1 MKNSHSKYLLGDIV
15 VQDGIE
21 YMVVEIAWS
30 KELKPVRLYT
40 VDDGSKWTVNQLAV
54 KIGSTGTCAR
64 ARLNAS
70 SDPKRVFA
78 PIRRLTGDN
87 KRNIVWDKDLI
98 DPSKWYKD
106 PLVKLMLKG
115 KK

>member
-1 MKNSHSKYLLGDIV
+1 MKIKVKDGKEYVYNDKSGSYRQLG
-15 VQDGIE
+15 
-21 YMVVEIAWS
+21 
-30 KELKPVRLYT
+30 RLYT
-40 VDDGSKWTVNQLAV
+40 LDDNTKVTVNQVV
-54 KIGSTGTCAR
+54 KKIKGCTNTCAR

-98 DPSKWYKD
+98 DPSKWYKA

>member
-1 MKNSHSKYLLGDIV
+1 MKTYHSKYLLGDIV

-70 SDPKRVFA
+70 TDPKRIFA

-87 KRNIVWDKDLI
+87 KRNIVFNEDLI
-98 DPSKWYKD
+98 DPLKWYKD